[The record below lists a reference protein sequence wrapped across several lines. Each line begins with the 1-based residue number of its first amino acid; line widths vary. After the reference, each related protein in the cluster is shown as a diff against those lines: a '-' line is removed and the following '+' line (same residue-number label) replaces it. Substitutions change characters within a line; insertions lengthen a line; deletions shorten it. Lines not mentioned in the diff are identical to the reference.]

1 MAKCQNNI
9 NKTKTLV
16 KMSEMK
22 IVNLPDEIILKIFLN
37 LSTYDIRKSICLVC
51 KDFYRLSQDS
61 TLIRDVYLGPKLNK
75 IPEKYVL
82 EVLRLSNHLTKLILE
97 DLEEADLIIY
107 TLILSCPKLKHLE
120 LIECYLSNECFETLI
135 DASPNL
141 EYLTLDGSCINSQ
154 MEKLAQLEFLKSLRL
169 SGYNYKFDAK
179 DLTSLAVNCKTLQ
192 NLKIDWVCRF

>member
-22 IVNLPDEIILKIFLN
+22 LVNLPDEIILKIFLN

-169 SGYNYKFDAK
+169 SGYNLVVERTQKIR
-179 DLTSLAVNCKTLQ
+179 TSNNRTLAYPNFELDE
-192 NLKIDWVCRF
+192 L